1 VKYIDLRTGIEH
13 YRKNCSSKEGLSK
26 EQRLR
31 AKSFEGSDYEERI
44 KSMSDEEKLNEVD
57 FEE

>member
-1 VKYIDLRTGIEH
+1 VKYIDLRIGIEH
-13 YRKNCSSKEGLSK
+13 YRKHCSGKEGLSR

-44 KSMSDEEKLNEVD
+44 KSMTEEE
-57 FEE
+57 